1 MYLKHW
7 LLVDLDCLLLDY
19 LFTIW
24 QFSNLYRLLL
34 QSTKRQLSKRLQNL
48 DWKLQEQIETSKL
61 IANDVHHLF
70 ELSASFEVTK
80 T

>member
-1 MYLKHW
+1 MFVTKHNMANAVASVSKQ
-7 LLVDLDCLLLDY
+7 LEHVSETLA
-19 LFTIW
+19 
-24 QFSNLYRLLL
+24 
-34 QSTKRQLSKRLQNL
+34 STKRQLSKRLQNL